1 LQRLEFSQRVFPG
14 LLVDFLVFA
23 MPQRYRRPSSFR
35 YLRAQLRPITQPIV
49 WAPAAILA
57 IIVVFVWDFWINQRQ
72 FSWDFNAF
80 RAPAGLDA
88 DSQAIGADID
98 NTSLLIRD
106 FNLSAVNSPNQ
117 AKGQPGQTI
126 PGTGANNRA
135 PSLALLGATPQP
147 GQLLPG
153 NSPLGNTG
161 SSLTGTGLL
170 GGTSSTNPSLLPSS
184 SNNLGLSGLTP
195 AQNTTL
201 PNNVLQ
207 QALTANRTAQ
217 ANSTTAGNTPTPG
230 NGLRQPL
237 PPTNFPTLPTAPTQ
251 TTSYSTGFP
260 SLPTQPTT
268 PIDPAT
274 TNSAP
279 PNSFTALTGG
289 SSAAGVPPVPAPA
302 APTNNFGQSSL
313 GQSPFNSNPF
323 GQQQTGA
330 ATNPQAQQQLN
341 QNPNAPISP
350 RAPGRYL
357 GGGQINSF
365 SDPLGTSNAGN

>member
-1 LQRLEFSQRVFPG
+1 
-14 LLVDFLVFA
+14 
-23 MPQRYRRPSSFR
+23 MPQRYRRPNSFR

-170 GGTSSTNPSLLPSS
+170 GGTPSTNPSLLPSG
-184 SNNLGLSGLTP
+184 NNVGLPGLAT

-302 APTNNFGQSSL
+302 APPTNNFGQSSL
-313 GQSPFNSNPF
+313 GQSPFNANPF
-323 GQQQTGA
+323 GQQQQAGG
-330 ATNPQAQQQLN
+330 ATNPQTQQQQLN

-357 GGGQINSF
+357 GGGQINTF
-365 SDPLGTSNAGN
+365 SDPLGTSNTGN